1 MEERTATLENAYY
14 RNVLY
19 VIAEALGKIP
29 RPAHVVEKP
38 SSKSIT
44 QYFFKEPIRTE
55 DLRKQQGRITVTYS
69 VTKTTQFA
77 SMAGLIFE
85 KEPIVFECVQE
96 ADGSVV
102 VKGSCS
108 ASPESTIW
116 IRPIF
121 DQIWEEL
128 LKDFSK

>member
-19 VIAEALGKIP
+19 VIEEALGKIP

-77 SMAGLIFE
+77 SMAGLILE
-85 KEPIVFECVQE
+85 KEPIVFEFVQKRM
-96 ADGSVV
+96 DPWLLRGVV
-102 VKGSCS
+102 APARKAQYG
-108 ASPESTIW
+108 
-116 IRPIF
+116 
-121 DQIWEEL
+121 
-128 LKDFSK
+128 